1 MEWAIC
7 CRWLQAAQGTVM
19 SSDQLDRVTVAPS
32 PEQGAHAQSPA
43 LQLIYETAPIGLAF
57 LSPDCRYLHINQ
69 HLTEICGI
77 SVADH
82 IGQRVRDTVPALADA
97 VENIVASI
105 MQTGEPVI
113 GVEVAGQR
121 PDAAGG
127 ERHWVTYW
135 HPLRG
140 PDGKISGVNVAA
152 EEITQRKRHEAEL
165 RQREEHIQVIL
176 GELAHRTKN
185 LLVLVMALAR
195 QTGRTAT
202 DVQQYQ
208 ALFTKR
214 LQGLAHSHDLLL
226 KGHWQGASF
235 ADLVATQMQPF
246 REGEDRIQAAGPPIM
261 LQPDAVQN
269 LGLVLHEL
277 ATNAS
282 KHGALSVPSGV
293 VSIAW
298 SAPAAGGR
306 IQVSW
311 QESGGPPVQP
321 PQRRGFGQELI
332 ERIVPQV
339 LKGTGALHFAPSGV
353 NWNFE
358 FPAAR

>member
-1 MEWAIC
+1 MG
-7 CRWLQAAQGTVM
+7 LMM
-19 SSDQLDRVTVAPS
+19 SSGQLDRVAIVPQPNTSHP
-32 PEQGAHAQSPA
+32 HSPA
-43 LQLIYETAPIGLAF
+43 LQLIYDTAPIGLAF

-82 IGQRVRDTVPALADA
+82 IGRRVRDTVPALAEA

-121 PDAAGG
+121 PDEAG
-127 ERHWVTYW
+127 ERTWVTYW

-152 EEITQRKRHEAEL
+152 EEITHRKRAEEEL
-165 RQREEHIQVIL
+165 RRREEHIEIIL

-185 LLVLVMALAR
+185 LLVVVMALAK
-195 QTGRTAT
+195 QTARNAT
-202 DVQQYQ
+202 DVKHYQ
-208 ALFTKR
+208 AVFTQR

-226 KGHWQGASF
+226 SGHWQGASF
-235 ADLVATQMQPF
+235 ADLVAMQMQPF
-246 REGEDRIQAAGPPIM
+246 REENDERIRATGPAIM
-261 LQPDAVQN
+261 LVPDAVQN
-269 LGLVLHEL
+269 LGLVFHEL

-282 KHGALSVPSGV
+282 KHGALSVPEGV
-293 VSIAW
+293 VSIEW
-298 SAPAAGGR
+298 SAPGAGER
-306 IQVSW
+306 IAVQW

-321 PQRRGFGQELI
+321 PQRRGFGHELI

-339 LKGTGALHFAPSGV
+339 LKGTGGLNFAPSGV
-353 NWNFE
+353 SWSFE
-358 FPAAR
+358 FPAAK

>member
-1 MEWAIC
+1 M
-7 CRWLQAAQGTVM
+7 GSM
-19 SSDQLDRVTVAPS
+19 SSLDRVASVPPPS
-32 PEQGAHAQSPA
+32 PGPERHAQSPA

-97 VENIVASI
+97 VESIVASI
-105 MQTGEPVI
+105 MKTGEPVI
-113 GVEVAGQR
+113 GVEVTGQR
-121 PDAAGG
+121 PDEVG
-127 ERHWVTYW
+127 ERTWVTYW

-140 PDGKISGVNVAA
+140 PDGQISGVNVAA
-152 EEITQRKRHEAEL
+152 EEITQRKRAEEEL
-165 RQREEHIQVIL
+165 RRHEEHIQVIV

-185 LLVLVMALAR
+185 LLVVAMALAKQSAR
-195 QTGRTAT
+195 NAT
-202 DVQQYQ
+202 DVKHYQ
-208 ALFTKR
+208 AVFTER

-226 KGHWQGASF
+226 REHWQGASF
-235 ADLVATQMQPF
+235 ADLVAMQMQPF
-246 REGEDRIQAAGPPIM
+246 RANDDRIRATGPAIM

-269 LGLVLHEL
+269 LGLALHEL

-282 KHGALSVPSGV
+282 KHGALSVPEGT
-293 VSIAW
+293 VSIEW
-298 SAPAAGGR
+298 SAPAAGQR
-306 IQVSW
+306 IAVNW

-321 PQRRGFGQELI
+321 PQRRGFGHELI

-339 LKGTGALHFAPSGV
+339 LKGTGALNFAPGGV
-353 NWNFE
+353 RWSFE
-358 FPAAR
+358 FPAAK

>member
-1 MEWAIC
+1 MSLDQPD
-7 CRWLQAAQGTVM
+7 RAATAPQ
-19 SSDQLDRVTVAPS
+19 PS
-32 PEQGAHAQSPA
+32 PEPATPHAQSPA

-82 IGQRVRDTVPALADA
+82 IGRRVRDTVPALADA

-105 MQTGEPVI
+105 MKTGEPVI

-121 PDAAGG
+121 PDETG

-152 EEITQRKRHEAEL
+152 EEITQRKRAEAEL
-165 RQREEHIQVIL
+165 RRREEHIQVIL

-185 LLVLVMALAR
+185 LLVVVMALAK
-195 QTGRTAT
+195 QTARNAT
-202 DVQQYQ
+202 DVKHYQ
-208 ALFTKR
+208 AVFTER

-226 KGHWQGASF
+226 RGHWQGASF

-246 REGEDRIQAAGPPIM
+246 RENDDRIRAIGPAIM

-269 LGLVLHEL
+269 LGLVFHEL

-282 KHGALSVPSGV
+282 KHGALSVPEGM
-293 VSIAW
+293 VSIEW
-298 SAPAAGGR
+298 SAPAAGER
-306 IQVSW
+306 IAVNW
-311 QESGGPPVQP
+311 QESGGPLVQP

-339 LKGTGALHFAPSGV
+339 LKGSGALRFAPSGV
-353 NWNFE
+353 SWNFE
-358 FPAAR
+358 FPAAN

>member
-1 MEWAIC
+1 
-7 CRWLQAAQGTVM
+7 M
-19 SSDQLDRVTVAPS
+19 SSDRPDRATAAPQ
-32 PEQGAHAQSPA
+32 PPAHAGTHVQSPA

-121 PDAAGG
+121 PDETGG

-152 EEITQRKRHEAEL
+152 EEITQRKRAEAEL

-176 GELAHRTKN
+176 SELAHRTKN
-185 LLVLVMALAR
+185 LLVVVMALAN
-195 QTGRTAT
+195 QTARNVK
-202 DVQQYQ
+202 DVKQYQ
-208 ALFTKR
+208 GVFTQR

-226 KGHWQGASF
+226 RGHWKGASF

-246 REGEDRIQAAGPPIM
+246 RANDDRIRAAGPAIM

-269 LGLVLHEL
+269 LGLVFHEL

-282 KHGALSVPSGV
+282 KHGALSVPDGQ

-298 SAPAAGGR
+298 SAPAAGER
-306 IQVSW
+306 IAVHW

-339 LKGTGALHFAPSGV
+339 LKGTGALQFAPSGV
-353 NWNFE
+353 SWNFE
-358 FPAAR
+358 FPAPK

>member
-1 MEWAIC
+1 M
-7 CRWLQAAQGTVM
+7 
-19 SSDQLDRVTVAPS
+19 P
-32 PEQGAHAQSPA
+32 HAQSPA

-57 LSPDCRYLHINQ
+57 LSSDCRYLHINQ

-105 MQTGEPVI
+105 MKTGEPVI
-113 GVEVAGQR
+113 GVEVTGQR
-121 PDAAGG
+121 PDEVG
-127 ERHWVTYW
+127 ERTWVTYW

-140 PDGKISGVNVAA
+140 PDGHISGINVAA
-152 EEITQRKRHEAEL
+152 EEITQRKRAEAEL
-165 RQREEHIQVIL
+165 RAREEHIQVIV

-185 LLVLVMALAR
+185 LLIVVMALAR
-195 QTGRTAT
+195 QTARNAT
-202 DVQQYQ
+202 DVKQYQ
-208 ALFTKR
+208 GLFTER

-226 KGHWQGASF
+226 RGHWQGASF

-246 REGEDRIQAAGPPIM
+246 RANDDRIRATGPAIM

-282 KHGALSVPSGV
+282 KHGALSVPEGT
-293 VSIAW
+293 VSIEWA
-298 SAPAAGGR
+298 APAAGER
-306 IQVSW
+306 IAVRW
-311 QESGGPPVQP
+311 QETGGPPVEP
-321 PQRRGFGQELI
+321 PKRRGFGHELI

-339 LKGTGALHFAPSGV
+339 LKGTGGLQFAPSGV
-353 NWNFE
+353 SWQFE
-358 FPAAR
+358 FPAAK

>member
-1 MEWAIC
+1 M
-7 CRWLQAAQGTVM
+7 M
-19 SSDQLDRVTVAPS
+19 SSDQSDRVARAPQPS
-32 PEQGAHAQSPA
+32 PGGDTPQAQSPA
-43 LQLIYETAPIGLAF
+43 LQLIYDTAPIGLAF

-82 IGQRVRDTVPALADA
+82 IGRRVRDTVPALADA
-97 VENIVASI
+97 VESIVASI
-105 MQTGEPVI
+105 MKTGEPVI

-121 PDAAGG
+121 PDETGG

-152 EEITQRKRHEAEL
+152 EEITQRKRAEEEL
-165 RQREEHIQVIL
+165 RRREEHIQVIV

-185 LLVLVMALAR
+185 LLVVVMALAK
-195 QTGRTAT
+195 QTARNAA
-202 DVQQYQ
+202 DVKNYQ
-208 ALFTKR
+208 AVFTQR

-226 KGHWQGASF
+226 RGHWQGASF
-235 ADLVATQMQPF
+235 ADLVAMQMQPF
-246 REGEDRIQAAGPPIM
+246 REENDNRIRTTGPAIM

-269 LGLVLHEL
+269 LGLVFHEL

-282 KHGALSVPSGV
+282 KHGALSVPDGV
-293 VSIAW
+293 VSIEW
-298 SAPAAGGR
+298 SAPAAGER
-306 IQVSW
+306 IAVRW
-311 QESGGPPVQP
+311 QESGGPVVQP

-339 LKGTGALHFAPSGV
+339 LKGSGALRFAPSGV
-353 NWNFE
+353 SWNFE
-358 FPAAR
+358 FPTSTS

>member
-1 MEWAIC
+1 
-7 CRWLQAAQGTVM
+7 M
-19 SSDQLDRVTVAPS
+19 SLDQQDPTATAPS
-32 PEQGAHAQSPA
+32 SPDLGSSHAQSPA
-43 LQLIYETAPIGLAF
+43 LQLIYDTAPIGLAF
-57 LSPDCRYLHINQ
+57 LSPDCRYVHINQ

-77 SVADH
+77 SVANH

-105 MQTGEPVI
+105 MKTGEPVI
-113 GVEVAGQR
+113 GVEVTGQR
-121 PDAAGG
+121 PDEMG
-127 ERHWVTYW
+127 ERTWVTYW

-140 PDGKISGVNVAA
+140 ADGRISGVNVAA
-152 EEITQRKRHEAEL
+152 EEITQRKRAEEEL
-165 RQREEHIQVIL
+165 RRREEHIQVIL

-185 LLVLVMALAR
+185 LLVVVMALAK
-195 QTGRTAT
+195 QTARNAT
-202 DVQQYQ
+202 DVKNYQ
-208 ALFTKR
+208 AVFTQR

-226 KGHWQGASF
+226 RGHWQGASF
-235 ADLVATQMQPF
+235 ADVVAMQMQPF
-246 REGEDRIQAAGPPIM
+246 REENDERIRATGPAIM

-282 KHGALSVPSGV
+282 KHGALSVPEGQ
-293 VSIAW
+293 VSIEW
-298 SAPAAGGR
+298 SASAAGER
-306 IQVSW
+306 IAVQW

-339 LKGTGALHFAPSGV
+339 LKGTGALTFAPNGV
-353 NWNFE
+353 SWSFE
-358 FPAAR
+358 FPAAK

>member
-1 MEWAIC
+1 
-7 CRWLQAAQGTVM
+7 M
-19 SSDQLDRVTVAPS
+19 SLKESDRVTNAPR
-32 PEQGAHAQSPA
+32 PPPKQDAQHVQSPA

-57 LSPDCRYLHINQ
+57 LSPDCRYVHINQ

-82 IGQRVRDTVPALADA
+82 IGRRVRDTVPALADA
-97 VENIVASI
+97 VESIVGSI
-105 MQTGEPVI
+105 METGEPVI

-121 PDAAGG
+121 PDEAGR
-127 ERHWVTYW
+127 ERFWVTYW
-135 HPLRG
+135 HPMRG

-152 EEITQRKRHEAEL
+152 EEITQRKRAEAEL

-195 QTGRTAT
+195 QTARTAP
-202 DVQQYQ
+202 DVKQYQ
-208 ALFTKR
+208 ALFTER

-246 REGEDRIQAAGPPIM
+246 RGNEDRIRATGPAVM

-269 LGLVLHEL
+269 LGLVFHEL

-282 KHGALSVPSGV
+282 KHGALSVPEGT
-293 VSIAW
+293 VSIEW
-298 SAPAAGGR
+298 SAPAAGER
-306 IQVSW
+306 IAVRW
-311 QESGGPPVQP
+311 QESGGPAVQP

-339 LKGTGALHFAPSGV
+339 LKGTGGLQFAPSGV
-353 NWNFE
+353 SWSFE
-358 FPAAR
+358 FPAAK